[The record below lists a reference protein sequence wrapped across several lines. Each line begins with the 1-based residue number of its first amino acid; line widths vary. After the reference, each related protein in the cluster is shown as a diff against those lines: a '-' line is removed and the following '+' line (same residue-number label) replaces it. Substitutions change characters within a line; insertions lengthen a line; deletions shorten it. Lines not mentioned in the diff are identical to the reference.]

1 VEEPAEVA
9 ASSSTYPDHLSGSF
23 LGIMP
28 IERGKI
34 REYAAA
40 TGAARPVYVN
50 DPAPPIPPTFLSSVV
65 LWAPIGESTRDESV
79 LEACRS
85 AGVVAELS
93 NMLSLDQEYVF
104 YGPTLR
110 AGETVSVSERLRDVT
125 VKQGR
130 QGPMVLVRFVVSFED
145 PDGRLRAECLYT
157 SAYLRRDA

>member
-1 VEEPAEVA
+1 VA
-9 ASSSTYPDHLSGSF
+9 APSPTYPDSDHLSGSC

-28 IERGKI
+28 IERGKV

-40 TGAARPVYVN
+40 TGAARTVYLD

-65 LWAPIGESTRDESV
+65 LWAPIGESTRDERV

-93 NMLSLDQEYVF
+93 TMLSLDQEYFF

-157 SAYLRRDA
+157 SAYLRRDT

>member
-1 VEEPAEVA
+1 
-9 ASSSTYPDHLSGSF
+9 
-23 LGIMP
+23 M
-28 IERGKI
+28 
-34 REYAAA
+34 
-40 TGAARPVYVN
+40 
-50 DPAPPIPPTFLSSVV
+50 
-65 LWAPIGESTRDESV
+65 

-85 AGVVAELS
+85 PGVVADLG

>member
-1 VEEPAEVA
+1 VA
-9 ASSSTYPDHLSGSF
+9 ASSPTDPDHLSGSF

-28 IERGKI
+28 IERGKV

-40 TGAARPVYVN
+40 TGAARTVYLD

-65 LWAPIGESTRDESV
+65 LWAPIGKSTRDERV

-93 NMLSLDQEYVF
+93 TMLSLDQEYFF

-145 PDGRLRAECLYT
+145 PDGRLRAECVYT

>member
-1 VEEPAEVA
+1 MA
-9 ASSSTYPDHLSGSF
+9 ASSSTFTDQLSGRF

-40 TGAARPVYVN
+40 TAAARPVYVN

-85 AGVVAELS
+85 AGVSPDLS

-110 AGETVSVSERLRDVT
+110 AGETVSVSERLREVT

-130 QGPMVLVRFVVSFED
+130 QGPMVLISFVVSFED

>member
-1 VEEPAEVA
+1 
-9 ASSSTYPDHLSGSF
+9 
-23 LGIMP
+23 MP
-28 IERGKI
+28 IERGKV

-40 TGAARPVYVN
+40 TGAARPEYLD

-65 LWAPIGESTRDESV
+65 LWAPIGESTRDERV
-79 LEACRS
+79 LAACRS
-85 AGVVAELS
+85 AGVVADLG

-104 YGPTLR
+104 HGPILR

-157 SAYLRRDA
+157 SAYLRREA